1 MSFLL
6 DTNVISEIQRGDRCH
21 QAVRSWWSRADAS
34 EVYLSVLVIGEIQR
48 GIERLTPGDPGR
60 ARQFQSWLESI
71 IRGFDGRLL
80 DVGLEVARVWGKLS
94 ANRTLPLV
102 DGLLAATAV
111 VHDLT
116 LVTRNT
122 TDIRGTDARCLN
134 PFEA

>member
-1 MSFLL
+1 LSFLL

-21 QAVRSWWSRADAS
+21 QSVRSWWSRAEVS
-34 EVYLSVLVIGEIQR
+34 EVYLSVLVVGEIQR
-48 GIERLTPGDPGR
+48 GIERLAPGDPGR

-80 DVGLEVARVWGKLS
+80 DVDLEVARIWGKLS

-111 VHDLT
+111 AHDLI

-134 PFEA
+134 PFED